1 VSGRGGQADA
11 ASGARGAWLDR
22 LARFDRRWIFLVM
35 ALAIVV
41 PLYAPIGL
49 PIKPSPMTK
58 AAFGA
63 VQALRAGDVVYV
75 SVDVEPA
82 STPELEPYFRALMLQ
97 LKRKGVRMVFGC
109 LWYTAPPL
117 AERWLREVVDAPI
130 APGDRAYARNVDYV
144 YLGFREGQIN
154 TMLGMAT
161 DLRRVFDGRT
171 EDGLPLERVPW
182 LASVRSLAD
191 MKLLVSVS
199 ALQPGAKEWVQFV
212 QSRYQLR
219 MIAATTAVSTT
230 DLAPYYQSGQLLG
243 LVAGLSGAAEYE
255 VLVGRPDIGVAGADV
270 LNAGHAV
277 VILAIVFGNVL
288 YFLERRRRGGR
299 GGRGERRPAR

>member
-1 VSGRGGQADA
+1 M
-11 ASGARGAWLDR
+11 

-35 ALAIVV
+35 ALAIVI

-58 AAFGA
+58 AAFN
-63 VQALRAGDVVYV
+63 VVEALKEGDVVFI
-75 SVDVEPA
+75 SLDLEPA

-97 LKRKGVRMVFGC
+97 LKRKRVRMVFGT

-117 AERWLREVVDAPI
+117 AERWLREMVDVPI
-130 APGDRAYARNVDYV
+130 APAGTAGYDGPPDRAYVRNVDYV

-171 EDGLPLERVPW
+171 EDGLPLDRVPW
-182 LASVRSLAD
+182 FASLRSIAD

-199 ALQPGAKEWVQFV
+199 AIAPGAKEWVQFV
-212 QSRYQLR
+212 QGRYKLR
-219 MIAATTAVSTT
+219 MISATTAVSTT

-255 VLVGRPDIGVAGADV
+255 VLVGKPGTGVAGADV
-270 LNAGHAV
+270 LNVGHGV
-277 VILAIVFGNVL
+277 VILAIVLGNVL
-288 YFLERRRRGGR
+288 FFLERRRRRAAGARAGGA
-299 GGRGERRPAR
+299 AR

>member
-1 VSGRGGQADA
+1 MRGSSRLAE
-11 ASGARGAWLDR
+11 R
-22 LARFDRRWIFLVM
+22 LARFDRRWIFLIM
-35 ALAIVV
+35 ALAIVI
-41 PLYAPIGL
+41 PLYLPIGL

-58 AAFGA
+58 AAFN
-63 VQALRAGDVVYV
+63 VVESLREGDVVYV
-75 SVDVEPA
+75 SMDLEPA

-97 LKRKGVRMVFGC
+97 LKHKGVRMVFGC

-117 AERWLREVVDAPI
+117 VERWLREVVDTALVPGVRGAP
-130 APGDRAYARNVDYV
+130 DRAYTRNVDYV

-171 EDGLPLERVPW
+171 DDGLPLDRVPW
-182 LASVRSLAD
+182 LASVRSLGD
-191 MKLLVSVS
+191 MKLLISVS

-212 QSRYQLR
+212 QGRYHLE

-255 VLVGRPDIGVAGADV
+255 VLVGRPGTGAAGADV
-270 LNAGHAV
+270 LNVGHGV
-277 VILAIVFGNVL
+277 VILAIVLGNVL
-288 YFLERRRRGGR
+288 FFLGRRGHSRGGR
-299 GGRGERRPAR
+299 GRGARSP